1 MDEANNPIGPDGAV
15 PDGLVNKVGAAL
27 REITEIRETYT
38 QRLAAA
44 GNGDEREAVED
55 AAQVAMVQAIDAQGL
70 SVGQFNDV
78 VSAAEEDPE
87 LGQRVLAAANAP

>member
-1 MDEANNPIGPDGAV
+1 MEDANHARPDGTV
-15 PDGLVNKVGAAL
+15 SDGMVSKVGAAL

-38 QRLAAA
+38 QRFAAA
-44 GNGDEREAVED
+44 RSSDEREAVED
-55 AAQVAMVQAIDAQGL
+55 AAQEAMVHAIDAQGL

-78 VSAAEEDPE
+78 VSAAEEDAD